1 MMYTQEQKQ
10 KICENVDKIKA
21 YIQTLQPQLREWIT
35 IDFGEE
41 KDYGWTREKEC
52 HLTVYEDEICGR
64 IGGLKIVFD
73 WDEGSSLSASV
84 YRWFDYTIQLIENWQ
99 YIKKTLL
106 EEIAKQ
112 QAIIDTINDFEI

>member
-1 MMYTQEQKQ
+1 MMYTKEQKQ

-21 YIQTLQPQLREWIT
+21 YIQTVQPQIRGWIT
-35 IDFGEE
+35 VDFGDV
-41 KDYGWTREKEC
+41 KYYGDGPECEC
-52 HLTVYEDEICGR
+52 HLTVHPDEIYGR
-64 IGGLKIVFD
+64 IGGLRIVFD

-112 QAIIDTINDFEI
+112 QATIDAILNFEV